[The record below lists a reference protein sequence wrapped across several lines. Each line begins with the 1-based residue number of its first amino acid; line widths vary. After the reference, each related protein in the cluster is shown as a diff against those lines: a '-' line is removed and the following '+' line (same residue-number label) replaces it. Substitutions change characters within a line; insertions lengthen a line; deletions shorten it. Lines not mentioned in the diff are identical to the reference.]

1 MNLISN
7 IKEYSVA
14 ELNSS
19 IKELVEDSFHTI
31 KVKGEVVQLKIHSS
45 GHFYFSLKEGK
56 SLISAICWR
65 SNVPKLN
72 IKIEDGISVIIKG
85 RVTTYDLQS
94 KYQLIVD
101 QIDYEGEGTLLKIL
115 EERKKKLLSLGFF
128 DDDKKKKIP
137 KLPSQIGV
145 ITSDTGSVI
154 KDIIHRISD
163 RYPLELKIFPANVQ
177 GERSIK
183 DLVSGLEYFNKLSA
197 KPDLIIIARGG
208 GSLEDLMPFNEEE
221 LVTKIYESK
230 IPVVSAVGHETDFTL
245 CDLAADLRAPTPSA
259 AAEMAVPEKN
269 QLLYKLKN
277 DESFLQSTLKKT
289 IVDNKLNLELSSS
302 KLPNLFNI
310 INTRFQSLDFL
321 EIKITD
327 SINTILKNSKIN
339 FFRISEK
346 FSKED
351 FFQKLIL
358 FSEKSKNI
366 FKNINV
372 QINNLLKLKKNSL
385 TALER
390 QLLILSYKKTLK
402 RGFSVV
408 RYEGKIITDEK
419 YIKENDSFEIEFYE
433 NNLRAKK
440 L

>member
-1 MNLISN
+1 
-7 IKEYSVA
+7 
-14 ELNSS
+14 
-19 IKELVEDSFHTI
+19 
-31 KVKGEVVQLKIHSS
+31 
-45 GHFYFSLKEGK
+45 
-56 SLISAICWR
+56 
-65 SNVPKLN
+65 
-72 IKIEDGISVIIKG
+72 
-85 RVTTYDLQS
+85 
-94 KYQLIVD
+94 
-101 QIDYEGEGTLLKIL
+101 
-115 EERKKKLLSLGFF
+115 
-128 DDDKKKKIP
+128 
-137 KLPSQIGV
+137 
-145 ITSDTGSVI
+145 
-154 KDIIHRISD
+154 
-163 RYPLELKIFPANVQ
+163 
-177 GERSIK
+177 
-183 DLVSGLEYFNKLSA
+183 
-197 KPDLIIIARGG
+197 
-208 GSLEDLMPFNEEE
+208 
-221 LVTKIYESK
+221 
-230 IPVVSAVGHETDFTL
+230 
-245 CDLAADLRAPTPSA
+245 
-259 AAEMAVPEKN
+259 MAVPEKN